1 MRPEG
6 DPFFDNLARELKKDP
21 VGDAVD
27 SRIMRAVKRTG
38 MARWP
43 RLLTPRRM
51 FVTPLPWSIA
61 ATIALL
67 VAGIVGAKIAQRGIR
82 PEEVE
87 GFFDGDMQHVQFIL
101 VRQAASKVSIVGDFN
116 AWDRGHSKFQ
126 AHHIGGGVWTVTAPV
141 PVGHHRYSFVVDD
154 SVWVAD
160 PNAPSAYDHDFG
172 VPKSALVVR
181 PGK

>member
-1 MRPEG
+1 MRPDD
-6 DPFFDNLARELKKDP
+6 DPFFENLARELKKDP

-27 SRIMRAVKRTG
+27 SKIMGAVRRTG

-43 RLLTPRRM
+43 RLMMPRRM
-51 FVTPLPWSIA
+51 LVTPLPWSIA

-67 VAGIVGAKIAQRGIR
+67 VAGIVGAKIAQRGIH

-87 GFFDGDMQHVQFIL
+87 GFFEGDMQQVQFIL
-101 VRQAASKVSIVGDFN
+101 VRQAASKIAIVGDFN
-116 AWDRGHSKFQ
+116 SWDRSHAKFQ
-126 AHHIGGGVWTVTAPV
+126 AHHIGGGVWTVTAAV